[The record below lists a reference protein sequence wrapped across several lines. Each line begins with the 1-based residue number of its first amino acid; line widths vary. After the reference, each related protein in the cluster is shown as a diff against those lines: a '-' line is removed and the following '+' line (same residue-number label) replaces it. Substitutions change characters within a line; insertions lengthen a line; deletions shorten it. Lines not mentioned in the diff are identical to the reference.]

1 MRELAPNAAATAT
14 PASPMYPMAV
24 IHLAW
29 DSLRARASEYGMRVK
44 ATMVYL
50 KRPKPGSSLTIKA
63 RPLILRVKEVRAA
76 GVVVL
81 QDKAGRTVV
90 HQVS

>member
-50 KRPKPGSSLTIKA
+50 SG
-63 RPLILRVKEVRAA
+63 
-76 GVVVL
+76 
-81 QDKAGRTVV
+81 GRGRGRGRRNEGG
-90 HQVS
+90 HG